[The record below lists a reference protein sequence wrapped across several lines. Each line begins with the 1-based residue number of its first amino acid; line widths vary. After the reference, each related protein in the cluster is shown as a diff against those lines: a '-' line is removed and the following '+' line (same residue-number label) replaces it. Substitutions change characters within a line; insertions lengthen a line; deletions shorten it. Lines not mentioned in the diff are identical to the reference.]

1 MLTAAPVRF
10 GLLAALALSASAADF
25 GALKPRG
32 YVSDFAGVLSEPAA
46 RQLNEYL
53 ARVEQSTGAQI
64 AIVTMPT
71 LEGEPIEDVA
81 TLLFER
87 WGIGKKG
94 KDEGALFLLSINDR
108 KSRLEVGYGLEPI
121 LPDGSA
127 GALLREMRPALRAGN
142 YPAALATA
150 AASLGERIGRA
161 KGVQIADSP
170 RPREMPRRRR
180 EPSLGGLI
188 AMGVV
193 LAILAAI
200 GSSSGKGG
208 GARSRNV
215 PGNRGRDAL
224 TGMILGTIL
233 GQSMGHGG
241 GGFGGYDSGG
251 GFGGFGGGMSGGGG
265 ASMDW

>member
-1 MLTAAPVRF
+1 MLARTALRLP
-10 GLLAALALSASAADF
+10 LLLGVAFLAGAADF

-32 YVSDFAGVLSEPAA
+32 YVSDFAGVLPEPAV

-53 ARVEQSTGAQI
+53 GRVEQSTGAQI
-64 AIVTMPT
+64 AIVTIPT
-71 LEGEPIEDVA
+71 LDGEPIEDVA

-142 YPAALATA
+142 YAAALATA
-150 AASLGERIGRA
+150 TASLGERIARA
-161 KGVQIADSP
+161 KGVEIAGSP
-170 RPREMPRRRR
+170 RPRQMPRRGR

-188 AMGVV
+188 AFMIAM
-193 LAILAAI
+193 AILAAI
-200 GSSSGKGG
+200 GSAGGGGGRRRTVPGSSG
-208 GARSRNV
+208 
-215 PGNRGRDAL
+215 RDVL
-224 TGMILGTIL
+224 TGMVLGSIL
-233 GQSMGHGG
+233 GQSVGRGG

-251 GFGGFGGGMSGGGG
+251 GFGGFGGGLSGGGG
-265 ASMDW
+265 ASMNW

>member
-1 MLTAAPVRF
+1 VLTAAMRPA
-10 GLLAALALSASAADF
+10 LLAAIALAAGAADF

-32 YVSDFAGVLSEPAA
+32 YVSDFAGVLSEPAT

-53 ARVEQSTGAQI
+53 GRVEQSTGAQI
-64 AIVTMPT
+64 AIVTIAS

-150 AASLGERIGRA
+150 TASLGERIARA
-161 KGVQIADSP
+161 KGVQIAGSP
-170 RPREMPRRRR
+170 RPRQMPQRRRA

-193 LAILAAI
+193 LAIMAAI
-200 GSSSGKGG
+200 GSSGGKGG
-208 GARSRNV
+208 GGRRRNV
-215 PGNRGRDAL
+215 PGNSGRDVL
-224 TGMILGTIL
+224 KGMILGSIL

>member
-1 MLTAAPVRF
+1 MLARTATRLP
-10 GLLAALALSASAADF
+10 LLAAVALLACAADF

-32 YVSDFAGVLSEPAA
+32 YVSDFAGVLNEPTV

-53 ARVEQSTGAQI
+53 GRVEQSTGAQI
-64 AIVTMPT
+64 AIVTIPT
-71 LEGEPIEDVA
+71 LDGEPIEDVA

-94 KDEGALFLLSINDR
+94 KDEGVLFLLSITDR

-121 LPDGSA
+121 LPDGAA
-127 GALLREMRPALRAGN
+127 GALLREMRPALRVGN
-142 YPAALATA
+142 YSAALSMAT
-150 AASLGERIGRA
+150 ASLGERVARA
-161 KGVQIADSP
+161 KGVEISGSP
-170 RPREMPRRRR
+170 RPRQMPRRRR

-188 AMGVV
+188 ALGVFM
-193 LAILAAI
+193 AIMAAI
-200 GSSSGKGG
+200 GSSGGKGG
-208 GARSRNV
+208 GGRKRNV
-215 PGNRGRDAL
+215 PGNSGRDVL
-224 TGMILGTIL
+224 TGMILGSIL

-251 GFGGFGGGMSGGGG
+251 GFGGFGGGLSGGGG